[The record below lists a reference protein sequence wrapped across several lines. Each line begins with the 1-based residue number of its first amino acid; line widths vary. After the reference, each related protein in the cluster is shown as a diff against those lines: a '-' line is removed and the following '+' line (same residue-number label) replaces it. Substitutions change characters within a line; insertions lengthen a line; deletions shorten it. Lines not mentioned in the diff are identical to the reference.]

1 MSVTVWRQNQNR
13 ITSVKFFL
21 GDNFMK
27 KSVLFTLLSILT
39 FVFSVS
45 GQNNEYSS
53 SRLNNS
59 ASQLKRL
66 TVDLADRTSG
76 RLQANSITRADIE
89 EAFLASQFDASAG
102 LFEQMIGNNR
112 RAAEL
117 RDAAVFLNDLA
128 RRVPNYGANSYL
140 WRDVQTSVNDINRE
154 LGNPTGNN
162 SGGNNSGNN
171 NNSNSIIG
179 RAFWRGTVDDKA
191 QLVIQNQSLR
201 VQTVSGRSYPDGTYS
216 FTAALPSRKV
226 SVGVNKQ
233 KGRGSVRV
241 LQQPSREN
249 DFTTVIEIYDEG
261 SGAKEYQLEIFW
273 QKD

>member
-1 MSVTVWRQNQNR
+1 
-13 ITSVKFFL
+13 
-21 GDNFMK
+21 MK

-45 GQNNEYSS
+45 GQNTEYSS

-102 LFEQMIGNNR
+102 LFEQMIGDNR

-154 LGNPTGNN
+154 LGNPNGNN
-162 SGGNNSGNN
+162 SGGNNSGINSGNN

-179 RAFWRGTVDDKA
+179 RAFWRGTVDDKV
-191 QLVIQNQSLR
+191 QLVIQNQSMR
-201 VQTVSGRSYPDGTYS
+201 VQTVSGRSYPDGTSS

-249 DFTTVIEIYDEG
+249 DFTTVVEIYDEG